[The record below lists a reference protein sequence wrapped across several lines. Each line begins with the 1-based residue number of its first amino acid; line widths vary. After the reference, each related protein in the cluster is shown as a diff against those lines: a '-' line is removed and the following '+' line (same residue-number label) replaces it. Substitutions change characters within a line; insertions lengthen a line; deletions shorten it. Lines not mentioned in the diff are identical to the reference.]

1 MDGAERRVDSLPP
14 SSLNRPVTDQA
25 ESRALR
31 VVRDLIESGRPLA
44 YFHSAEE
51 RRITELLHAAATT
64 VFKPAA
70 PLWIWTLTDGMRRDG
85 AKDAK
90 PLAPRAA
97 LDFIAAH
104 EGPGIFMLK
113 DFHEPLR
120 ESAEIRRRL
129 RDVHE
134 LAMGGGKLVVISS
147 AVKFIPDEI
156 ERSIVYVEFAVPDLP
171 ELVAFLRSQKA
182 ATGA

>member
-1 MDGAERRVDSLPP
+1 
-14 SSLNRPVTDQA
+14 VTELT

-51 RRITELLHAAATT
+51 RRVTELLRQAAATA
-64 VFKPAA
+64 FSPAA

-90 PLAPRAA
+90 AMAPRAA

-104 EGPGIFMLK
+104 
-113 DFHEPLR
+113 D
-120 ESAEIRRRL
+120 
-129 RDVHE
+129 
-134 LAMGGGKLVVISS
+134 
-147 AVKFIPDEI
+147 
-156 ERSIVYVEFAVPDLP
+156 
-171 ELVAFLRSQKA
+171 
-182 ATGA
+182 